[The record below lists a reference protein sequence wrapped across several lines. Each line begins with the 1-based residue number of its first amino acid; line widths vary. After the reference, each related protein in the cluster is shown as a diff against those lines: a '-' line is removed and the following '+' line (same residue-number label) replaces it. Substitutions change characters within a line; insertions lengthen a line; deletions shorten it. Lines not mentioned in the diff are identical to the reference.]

1 MKKKPKKKWI
11 ILGIILAALLLLT
24 AAGYCLVN
32 MAFSIFTDSF
42 YDAVVPSELPETGT
56 KILTPEGGEPPQ
68 ESADEGAGAVPP
80 SLPGQKNNTGS
91 GVLFS
96 AKTIKELEKKVAF
109 GDKVAVLNILSSGL
123 SGADY
128 RALIGMLNNGVTSGE
143 VSKAYQILKE
153 NLSRTDK
160 NKILG
165 YYYKYVH
172 LIQ

>member
-11 ILGIILAALLLLT
+11 VLSIILAVLLLL
-24 AAGYCLVN
+24 AAVGYYLVN

-42 YDAVVPSELPETGT
+42 YSAVVPSELPKEVTE
-56 KILTPEGGEPPQ
+56 ILTPKGEESPQ
-68 ESADEGAGAVPP
+68 DPADEREGTTT
-80 SLPGQKNNTGS
+80 SSSGQKNNTGG

-96 AKTIKELEKKVAF
+96 SKTIKDLEKKVAF
-109 GDKVAVLNILSSGL
+109 SDKVAVLNILSAGL

-128 RALIGMLNNGVTSGE
+128 RALIGMLNNGVTGGE

-153 NLSRTDK
+153 NLSRPDK
-160 NKILG
+160 DKIMG
-165 YYYKYVH
+165 YYYKYAH